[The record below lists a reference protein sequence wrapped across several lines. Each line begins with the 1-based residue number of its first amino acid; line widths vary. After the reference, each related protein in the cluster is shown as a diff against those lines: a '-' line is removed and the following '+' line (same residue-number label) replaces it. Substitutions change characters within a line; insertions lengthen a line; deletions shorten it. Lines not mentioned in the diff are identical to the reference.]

1 MESRSVLF
9 LRYKPDDEVS
19 RHYIEDAGW
28 HSCAAFD
35 AVGALEVIK
44 NSKPKVGLVYFDRHY
59 LNGGSPELE
68 KLFQSTSSIEWVGL
82 IKPENLSLNN
92 TRLLIASY
100 LSDYHTLPIDNRRL
114 LNSLGHAYGMANI
127 REALSS
133 PLPGSLN
140 GHRMIAVSTAMDQ
153 VFKTIARVAAVD
165 ASVMISGESGTG
177 KELAAHAI
185 HNKSRRASKPFIA
198 VNCGSIHSSLI
209 QTELFGH
216 EKGSFSGAHK
226 RHVGKIESADGG
238 TLFLDEIGD
247 LPLELQVNFLR
258 FLQEKTIN
266 RVGGSEQIP
275 VDVRVITA
283 THKDLDDAVLKGEFR
298 EDLYYR
304 LHVLALALPS
314 LRDRKEDIE
323 PLAQY
328 FLHQFESEA
337 NHRIRGFSRAAIQ
350 SMYAYDWPGNVREL
364 INRVERAVVMS
375 EGALIS
381 PGDLDF
387 NSESQARPVQTLAQT
402 RAEADRAAIE
412 SALRCSGHNVTE
424 AARLLGV
431 SRVTLYRLMNKF
443 EINAKQL

>member
-1 MESRSVLF
+1 MESRSVL
-9 LRYKPDDEVS
+9 LLKNKSGNAVPQR
-19 RHYIEDAGW
+19 YIEDAGW
-28 HSCAAFD
+28 HPCAATD
-35 AVGALEVIK
+35 AVDALQVIK
-44 NSKPKVGLVYFDRHY
+44 NTHPKVGLVYFDSHY
-59 LNGGSPELE
+59 LNGASPELE

-82 IKPENLSLNN
+82 IEPESLFLDK
-92 TRLLIASY
+92 TRQLIANY

-133 PLPGSLN
+133 PPSDQLN
-140 GHRMIAVSTAMDQ
+140 GHQMIAVSSAMTK

-185 HNKSRRASKPFIA
+185 HNKSRRSAKPFIA

-216 EKGSFSGAHK
+216 EKGSFSGAHR
-226 RHVGKIESADGG
+226 RHVGKIEAADGG

-258 FLQEKTIN
+258 FLQEKTIS
-266 RVGGSEQIP
+266 RVGSSQQIP

-283 THKDLDDAVLKGEFR
+283 THKDLKDAVQNGDFR
-298 EDLYYR
+298 DDLYYR
-304 LHVLALALPS
+304 LHVLALELPS
-314 LRDRKEDIE
+314 LRDRKDDIE

-328 FLHQFESEA
+328 FLHLFESES
-337 NHRIRGFSRAAIQ
+337 NHRIRGFSRSAIQ
-350 SMYAYDWPGNVREL
+350 RMHAYDWPGNVREL

-381 PGDLDF
+381 PRDLDF
-387 NSESQARPVQTLAQT
+387 KSEYLSRPVPTLAEM
-402 RAEADRAAIE
+402 RAEADMAAIR
-412 SALRCSGHNVTE
+412 SALRSSGHNVTQ

-431 SRVTLYRLMNKF
+431 SRVTLYRLIDKF
-443 EINAKQL
+443 GIDAKQV